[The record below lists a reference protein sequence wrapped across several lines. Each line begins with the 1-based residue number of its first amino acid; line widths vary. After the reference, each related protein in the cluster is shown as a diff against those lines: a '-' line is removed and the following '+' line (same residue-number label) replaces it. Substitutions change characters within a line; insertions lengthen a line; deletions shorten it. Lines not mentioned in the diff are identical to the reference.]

1 MGIAGR
7 EMVCQHEGQTLS
19 LHSKIS
25 MRILYFDCFSGIAGD
40 MTVGALRDLGV
51 EESVFLDALAAL
63 DLPEGLHAHFHR
75 GERQGISGWKF
86 HVHEHSHNSPDHSH
100 SNPDEPVTYGPVR
113 SQKHSHGDH
122 HDDAHPHVHGRTYAQ
137 IKRILEESNLSVAVK
152 RRAQSIFHRI
162 AIAEGKIHGV
172 PAEEVG
178 FHEVGAA
185 DSIADI
191 VATCAGLESLGI
203 EQVMAS
209 SLIEGSG
216 WVHCA
221 HGKFPLPAPATLALL
236 EGIPLRQVAEET
248 EFITPTGAAILAD
261 YATSFGPMPAM
272 RVQSIGYGIGT
283 RETPPRPNV
292 LRAVLGESAED
303 ETPDSVEVIET
314 NLDDITPEL
323 LAAATENLLKQ
334 GALDV
339 SVSPAFM
346 KKNRPGHLLSVIA
359 KPEDANRLAHSILK
373 ETSSFGV
380 RMHSARRKILQ
391 REFLTVTTPHGDIQ
405 IKVGKMDGKVIH
417 ATPEFESCK
426 AAADA
431 RGVSVQTVFRAA
443 SACADSLF
451 D

>member
-1 MGIAGR
+1 MGNRMGIAAR
-7 EMVCQHEGQTLS
+7 EMVCQHEGETLS

-51 EESVFLDALAAL
+51 DEAVFLDALNAL
-63 DLPEGLHAHFHR
+63 HLPEGLHAHFHR

-86 HVHEHSHNSPDHSH
+86 HVHEHSHDAPQHGHHEQEHSH
-100 SNPDEPVTYGPVR
+100 AASGHE
-113 SQKHSHGDH
+113 H
-122 HDDAHPHVHGRTYAQ
+122 HHEAEHHHVHGRTYAQ
-137 IKRILEESNLSVAVK
+137 IKTILEDSGLSDDVK

-162 AIAEGKIHGV
+162 AVAEGKIHGV
-172 PAEEVG
+172 PAEDVG

-191 VATCAGLESLGI
+191 VATCAGVESLGVDRVI
-203 EQVMAS
+203 S
-209 SLIEGSG
+209 SPLIEGSG

-236 EGIPLRQVAEET
+236 QGIPLRQVSEET

-272 RVQSIGYGIGT
+272 RIERIGYGVGT

-292 LRAVLGESAED
+292 LRAVLGESAD
-303 ETPDSVEVIET
+303 DLASDSVEVIET

-323 LAAATENLLKQ
+323 LAAAAESLLKH

-339 SVSPAFM
+339 TITPVCM
-346 KKNRPGHLLSVIA
+346 KKNRPGHLLTVLA
-359 KPEDANRLAHSILK
+359 KPGDADRLAALLLR
-373 ETSSFGV
+373 ETSAFGV
-380 RMHSARRKILQ
+380 RIHAARRITLERELQ
-391 REFLTVTTPHGDIQ
+391 NVETPFGLISIKLGKLNGSLIQ
-405 IKVGKMDGKVIH
+405 VS
-417 ATPEFESCK
+417 PEFAACK
-426 AAADA
+426 HAAEAADVPV
-431 RGVSVQTVFRAA
+431 REVFHVALAEAQKFFHR
-443 SACADSLF
+443 
-451 D
+451 

>member
-1 MGIAGR
+1 MGIAAQ
-7 EMVCQHEGQTLS
+7 EKVCQHEAQTLS

-63 DLPEGLHAHFHR
+63 HLPEGLHAHFHR

-86 HVHEHSHNSPDHSH
+86 HVHEHSHEGHQSH
-100 SNPDEPVTYGPVR
+100 
-113 SQKHSHGDH
+113 QSHH
-122 HDDAHPHVHGRTYAQ
+122 HVHGRTYAQ
-137 IKRILEESNLSVAVK
+137 IREILHLSALPEAVK
-152 RRAQSIFHRI
+152 SRAQSIFHRI
-162 AIAEGKIHGV
+162 AVAEGKIHGV

-191 VATCAGLESLGI
+191 VAACAGIESLG
-203 EQVMAS
+203 VDRVLAS
-209 SLIEGSG
+209 PLIEGSG

-236 EGIPLRQVAEET
+236 EGIPLRQVTEET

-261 YATSFGPMPAM
+261 YATAFGPMPDM
-272 RVQSIGYGIGT
+272 CVRSIGYGIGT

-292 LRAVLGESAED
+292 LRAVLGESVED
-303 ETPDSVEVIET
+303 LLSDSVEIIET

-323 LAAATENLLKQ
+323 LAASMESLLNQ

-346 KKNRPGHLLSVIA
+346 KKNRPGHLLTVIA
-359 KPEDANRLAHSILK
+359 KAGDAGRLAGVVLK
-373 ETSSFGV
+373 ETTSFGV
-380 RMHSARRKILQ
+380 RIHSARRKTLY
-391 REFLTVTTPHGDIQ
+391 REFTTVETAHGSVQ
-405 IKVGKMDGKVIH
+405 IKLGKMDGKVVQ
-417 ATPEFESCK
+417 AAPEFASCK
-426 AAADA
+426 AIADA
-431 RGVSVQTVFRAA
+431 KGIPAQTVFRAA
-443 SACADSLF
+443 SASAFSLL

>member
-1 MGIAGR
+1 MGIAAR
-7 EMVCQHEGQTLS
+7 EMVCQHEGETLS

-51 EESVFLDALAAL
+51 DEAVFLDALNAL
-63 DLPEGLHAHFHR
+63 HLPEGLHAHFHR

-86 HVHEHSHNSPDHSH
+86 HVHEHSHDAPQHGHHEQEHSH
-100 SNPDEPVTYGPVR
+100 AASGHE
-113 SQKHSHGDH
+113 H
-122 HDDAHPHVHGRTYAQ
+122 HHEAEHHHVHGRTYAQ
-137 IKRILEESNLSVAVK
+137 IKTILEDSGLSDDVK

-162 AIAEGKIHGV
+162 AVAEGKIHGV
-172 PAEEVG
+172 PAEDVG

-191 VATCAGLESLGI
+191 VATCAGVESLGVDRVI
-203 EQVMAS
+203 SS

-236 EGIPLRQVAEET
+236 QGIPLRQVSEET

-261 YATSFGPMPAM
+261 YATSFGPIPAM
-272 RVQSIGYGIGT
+272 RIERIGYGVGT

-292 LRAVLGESAED
+292 LRAVLGEAE
-303 ETPDSVEVIET
+303 ETLENDSVEVIET

-323 LAAATENLLKQ
+323 LAVAAESLLKH

-339 SVSPAFM
+339 TITPVCM
-346 KKNRPGHLLSVIA
+346 KKNRPGHLLTVLA
-359 KPEDANRLAHSILK
+359 KLGDANRLARIVLN
-373 ETSSFGV
+373 ETSTFGV
-380 RMHSARRKILQ
+380 RIHTAKRIIINRDS
-391 REFLTVTTPHGDIQ
+391 ESVDTFYGPIQ
-405 IKVGKMDGKVIH
+405 IKIGRLDGKVIH
-417 ATPEFESCK
+417 ASPEFESCK
-426 AAADA
+426 AAAET
-431 RGVSVQTVFRAA
+431 RGVSVQEVFREAA
-443 SACADSLF
+443 AVAHKTFLKS
-451 D
+451 

>member
-1 MGIAGR
+1 MGNRMGIAAR
-7 EMVCQHEGQTLS
+7 EMVCQHERETLS

-51 EESVFLDALAAL
+51 DKAVFLDALNAL
-63 DLPEGLHAHFHR
+63 HLPEGLHAHFHR

-86 HVHEHSHNSPDHSH
+86 HVHEHTHDAPQHGHHEQEHSH
-100 SNPDEPVTYGPVR
+100 AASGHE
-113 SQKHSHGDH
+113 H
-122 HDDAHPHVHGRTYAQ
+122 HHEAEHHHVHGRTYAQ
-137 IKRILEESNLSVAVK
+137 IKTILEDSGLSDDVK

-162 AIAEGKIHGV
+162 AVAEGKIHGV
-172 PAEEVG
+172 PAEDVG

-191 VATCAGLESLGI
+191 VATCAGVESLGVDRVI
-203 EQVMAS
+203 S
-209 SLIEGSG
+209 SPLIEGSG

-236 EGIPLRQVAEET
+236 QGIPLRQVSEET

-272 RVQSIGYGIGT
+272 RIERIGYGVGT

-292 LRAVLGESAED
+292 LRAVLGEAE
-303 ETPDSVEVIET
+303 ETLENDSVEVIET

-323 LAAATENLLKQ
+323 LAAAAESLLKH

-339 SVSPAFM
+339 TITPVCM
-346 KKNRPGHLLSVIA
+346 KKNRPGHLLTVLA
-359 KPEDANRLAHSILK
+359 KPGDANRLARIVLN
-373 ETSSFGV
+373 ETSTFGV
-380 RMHSARRKILQ
+380 RIHTAKRIIINRDS
-391 REFLTVTTPHGDIQ
+391 ESVDTFYGPIQ
-405 IKVGKMDGKVIH
+405 IKIGRLDGKVIH
-417 ATPEFESCK
+417 ASPEFESCK
-426 AAADA
+426 AAAET
-431 RGVSVQTVFRAA
+431 RGVSVQEVLREAA
-443 SACADSLF
+443 AVAHKTFLKG
-451 D
+451 

>member
-1 MGIAGR
+1 MGIAAR
-7 EMVCQHEGQTLS
+7 EMVCQHEAKTLS

-51 EESVFLDALAAL
+51 DESVFLDALNAL
-63 DLPEGLHAHFHR
+63 HLPEGLHAHFHR

-86 HVHEHSHNSPDHSH
+86 HVHEHSQNEHHHDDHDHSH
-100 SNPDEPVTYGPVR
+100 AHPGGEH
-113 SQKHSHGDH
+113 QKGH
-122 HDDAHPHVHGRTYAQ
+122 HHNESERHAPHVHGRTYAQ
-137 IKRILEESNLSVAVK
+137 IKTILEESGLSDAVK

-172 PAEEVG
+172 PAEDVG

-191 VATCAGLESLGI
+191 VATCAGLESLAVERVI
-203 EQVMAS
+203 AS
-209 SLIEGSG
+209 PLIEGSG

-272 RVQSIGYGIGT
+272 RISGIGYGVGT
-283 RETPPRPNV
+283 RETTPRPNV
-292 LRAVLGESAED
+292 LRAVIGETE
-303 ETPDSVEVIET
+303 EEQENDSVEVIEC

-323 LAAATENLLKQ
+323 LAAATESLLKQ

-339 SVSPAFM
+339 SSTSVSM
-346 KKNRPGHLLSVIA
+346 KKNRHGHILTVIT
-359 KPEDANRLAHSILK
+359 KPCDADRLAHIILQ
-373 ETSSFGV
+373 ETSAFGV
-380 RMHSARRKILQ
+380 RIHSARRIILD
-391 REFLTVTTPHGDIQ
+391 RKSESVTTCHGPIE
-405 IKVGKMDGKVIH
+405 IKIGRFGGKVIQ
-417 ATPEFESCK
+417 ASPEFESCK
-426 AAADA
+426 AVATS
-431 RGVSVQTVFRAA
+431 RGVSVQTVFREATA
-443 SACADSLF
+443 VAYTTFLKS
-451 D
+451 